1 MLITHI
7 AEPNRRLTPKEIEM
21 LEALK
26 DRPIEFDEDN
36 PEPTPEELAQFKRVS
51 GRKPGTRAL

>member
-1 MLITHI
+1 MIITHVSDFS
-7 AEPNRRLTPKEIEM
+7 EPLTEEQKKM

-36 PEPTPEELAQFKRVS
+36 PELTEEQLKQFKRVS
-51 GRKPGTRAL
+51 PENKKQAI

>member
-7 AEPNRRLTPKEIEM
+7 ADPKRKPTPHDKEM

-26 DRPIEFDEDN
+26 NRPIEFDEDSR
-36 PEPTPEELAQFKRVS
+36 ELTPEELAQFKRVS
-51 GRKPGTRAL
+51 KRKPSTRVL